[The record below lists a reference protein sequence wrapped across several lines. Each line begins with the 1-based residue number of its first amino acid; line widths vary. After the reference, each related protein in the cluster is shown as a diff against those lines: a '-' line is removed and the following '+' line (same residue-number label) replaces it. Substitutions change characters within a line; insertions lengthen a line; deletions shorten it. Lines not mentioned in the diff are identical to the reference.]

1 MKSSPALRAAAI
13 AEATVSFE
21 WPSSS
26 GGETWTCRSPT
37 SHRSAG
43 APGAESSAPAAAAQQ
58 RNAAIAARG
67 LVLPELLLH
76 ELLVVVEGEDRDLQ
90 FARQRVRVVVDA
102 AADAVAVVH
111 RHRASQRLQHRLG
124 GRRRRRVLVH
134 GEVLVVRDA
143 VPLHEHALERAARG
157 AAGRGGEDD
166 AECKDQ
172 GRDGDGTLHGTD
184 LSSLVTT
191 TGAECSPCPRR
202 ARADSTIAG
211 GRPAD
216 NHLS

>member
-37 SHRSAG
+37 SHRGAG
-43 APGAESSAPAAAAQQ
+43 APGAESSAPATAAQQ
-58 RNAAIAARG
+58 RNAAIAARV

-90 FARQRVRVVVDA
+90 LARQRVRVVVDA
-102 AADAVAVVH
+102 AADAVAVVD
-111 RHRASQRLQHRLG
+111 RHRAAERLQHRLG
-124 GRRRRRVLVH
+124 RRRRDRVLVH

-143 VPLHEHALERAARG
+143 VPLHEHALERATRC
-157 AAGRGGEDD
+157 AAGCCREDGT
-166 AECKDQ
+166 ECEEQ
-172 GRDGDGTLHGTD
+172 GRDDDGTLHGRD
-184 LSSLVTT
+184 LSRLWTT
-191 TGAECSPCPRR
+191 TGAECSPWPRR
-202 ARADSTIAG
+202 DRADSTIAG
-211 GRPAD
+211 GGTAA